1 MMRTALHYGFAA
13 LAAACFLAFIL
24 LGAALPQFLDSD
36 RPLDDKL
43 TTFFTPSRRRTDFVG
58 HVLALAEI
66 AVAQYGARRLLRAP
80 LGDHLTFRT
89 VSAPHRLTPLTRF
102 GARGKL
108 VSPQ

>member
-1 MMRTALHYGFAA
+1 MMRTALPYGFAG

-58 HVLALAEI
+58 HGWRLQKLQWLSMALA
-66 AVAQYGARRLLRAP
+66 VFFVLLWATTSP
-80 LGDHLTFRT
+80 
-89 VSAPHRLTPLTRF
+89 SAP
-102 GARGKL
+102 
-108 VSPQ
+108 